1 MRQKI
6 KADASLFLLL
16 AIVLL
21 CVAGFLLTLNV
32 FQSDPIEEALGSE
45 NVINI
50 LFILE
55 GEGKPLGSYVVMFSP
70 LNNRAAAI
78 AVPGDVGLILK
89 TQDRVDRIDSVY
101 DPANTKPLQTEIEGL
116 LDLSI
121 DYSLALEKDNLAK
134 IIDLIGGVEIFIPN
148 AIEIYGEEMLLFPSG
163 NARLDGDKGIQY
175 IEFEL
180 PEETQNDI
188 NLRRERFF
196 LGLLKNLGEKNV
208 LLKNPA
214 VAHYFYPLLKTG
226 MSSITRRRL
235 FESLSALDID
245 RISIQSVAGTYREI
259 SNQKLLMPYYD
270 GTVIKDVVRQA
281 QRSLEQKNQGTLT
294 ERIFTVEILN
304 GTTTNGLASRTAEL
318 IRGFNYDV
326 IATGNAERND
336 YEKTEIIDRTGLENV
351 AATFAGIIRCT
362 NTRFESKI
370 PGEDVDPGIS
380 VRTAEYRADFTLII
394 GKDFNGRVVTGN

>member
-1 MRQKI
+1 MKRTI

-16 AIVLL
+16 AIALL

-32 FQSDPIEEALGSE
+32 FRSDPIEEALASE

-55 GEGKPLGSYVVMFSP
+55 GEGKPLGAYVVMFSP

-78 AVPGDVGLILK
+78 AIPGDVGLILK
-89 TQDRVDRIDSVY
+89 TQDRVDRIDSAY
-101 DPANTKPLQTEIEGL
+101 DPANIKPLQLEIEGL
-116 LDLSI
+116 LDLTI
-121 DYSLALEKDNLAK
+121 NYSVVLEKEKLAK

-148 AIEIYGEEMLLFPSG
+148 AIEIYEEEILLFPSG
-163 NARLDGDKGIQY
+163 NTRLDGDKGIQY

-180 PEETQNDI
+180 PGETQNDI

-196 LGLLKNLGEKNV
+196 LGLLRSLGEKNV
-208 LLKNPA
+208 LLKNPS
-214 VAHYFYPLLKTG
+214 VARYFYPLLKTA
-226 MSSITRRRL
+226 MSGITRRRL

-259 SNQKLLMPYYD
+259 SGQKLLMPYYD

-281 QRSLEQKNQGTLT
+281 QRSLEQKNQGTLM
-294 ERIFTVEILN
+294 ERVFTVEILN
-304 GTTTNGLASRTAEL
+304 GTLTTGLASRTAEL

-336 YEKTEIIDRTGLENV
+336 YEKTEIIDRTGQENV
-351 AATFAGIIRCT
+351 VTTFAGIIRCT
-362 NTRFESKI
+362 NIRFESKI
-370 PGEDVDPGIS
+370 PEEDLDPGLN
-380 VRTAEYRADFTLII
+380 VRASEYKADFTLII
-394 GKDFNGRVVTGN
+394 GRDFNGRIVTGN